1 MVINVNIKYAENEL
15 KSLKYASSY
24 ILDKTKLSLSDVP
37 TLIIGVGGTGV
48 AAITKIKH
56 EYERNYHKSDRLHF
70 LGIDTDGGSL
80 ERNTVEDE
88 VAKTTL
94 SEIKNEWIGLE
105 SGVGKQMEE
114 DHKWPEVIKDFAPKK
129 SGINP
134 PPHGAGGYRVASR
147 FIFFR
152 NIGTII
158 QKLELIF
165 NKILSGAQRQAGH
178 QALNVLIVT
187 GIAGGTGSGASLD
200 IAYLIR
206 AMLKKKY
213 GYDAGTLD
221 YIQNGYIVLP
231 DVNDSVKTNV
241 YNHSNGYAYLKE
253 LDYFNSLKTH
263 DETFRQEYA
272 SYIYE
277 GKDAPFDLTFTFSA
291 KDTDGNLI
299 AAAFEKATVNI
310 AESVLDFLSD
320 GSQGETFIKSLTS
333 NINAALDGHVH
344 NRADVEHSRY
354 VSFGNASFR
363 LPRRELT
370 QYLSARLF
378 ELLNSPDNP
387 DEDHKLFENAPTSP
401 EQVAIFERLKIDYE
415 EAVKAW
421 KSLYEPGNK
430 FAYNDWHNQL
440 KGNYSY
446 DKVLVTKETKVEGEL
461 HDDIIKHLRDH
472 LTAYTTREKS
482 LLISNAESVLDE
494 LLTDRRQ
501 GPLYISRLFGDSTL
515 AGSHAQGQS
524 VSEHISWF
532 RNTLAQDIRVLNDKL
547 EFARKAKQSAQ
558 AETPKGGPLGWGL
571 EKAKEDIV
579 RRYITAC
586 IEEVEALKDKTALE
600 ALSDFMKK
608 AGEDLE
614 DIYNTKYGPISH
626 ILMDMRETGRDFMA
640 NSLPGLKERDGESLE
655 RYTKVYSFVKFD
667 DLITSVEKNVIAN
680 KDLARLKTDFLG
692 NLAANRMK
700 LLDNN
705 KPEIKGFIQ
714 GFLEDYMV
722 KDLGDSFFRII
733 KWAANVR
740 KNATVNDSFE
750 DVADLTADEV
760 GLDDF
765 IQQVVLAKLRTES
778 QVSVRLKSAL
788 GQYENTIKL
797 EMSLKEALVPNV
809 SDELEKSLSS
819 TGEFVVTPV
828 SRGDS
833 LSAYHFVFGFPL
845 YMLPDIGSYEMA
857 YEQALSHRT
866 PYAKSLHIFNS
877 ETVKFEDLPSIIPQ
891 IERDDTTKVR
901 PRIDQKWA
909 ERQALYEACLELG
922 FIQTEANGD
931 VYLRFNDRKIPLEG
945 AGDKPALHF
954 QKLYQPIKELEEQI
968 KSYQQQQAGQLLSYL
983 LATGLVA
990 NDPGTFVY
998 YVKLLDHRIE
1008 LGNLISN
1015 KDFVELSLQQR
1026 LDETLDQEQKDL
1038 LYKEAKE
1045 QFEALTKTAQGV
1057 EQWETFRAEF
1067 ARRIDDVEK
1076 LLIVKKPLN
1085 ADELRAF
1092 YGSLKQVL

>member
-1 MVINVNIKYAENEL
+1 MQKKTSRLGAL
-15 KSLKYASSY
+15 LMPTF
-24 ILDKTKLSLSDVP
+24 LDKDKHSLSKIP
-37 TLIIGVGGTGV
+37 TLIIGIGGTGV

-70 LGIDTDGGSL
+70 LGIDTDGDSL

-94 SEIKNEWIGLE
+94 SESKNEWIGLE

-114 DHKWPEVIKDFAPKK
+114 GHKWPAVIKDFTPKK

-134 PPHGAGGYRVASR
+134 PPHGVGGYRITSR
-147 FIFFR
+147 FIFFK

-187 GIAGGTGSGASLD
+187 GIAGGTGSGMSLD
-200 IAYLIR
+200 VAYLIR

-213 GYDAGTLD
+213 GYDPRFD
-221 YIQNGYIVLP
+221 YIQHGYIVLP
-231 DVNDSVKTNV
+231 DVNDRVKANV

-263 DETFRQEYA
+263 DETFHQEYA

-299 AAAFEKATVNI
+299 AAAFERTLAQL
-310 AESVLDFLSD
+310 AEGILDFLSD
-320 GSQGETFIKSLTS
+320 SRYYGNTFIKSLTS
-333 NINAALDGHVH
+333 SVYNSLARHAHVF
-344 NRADVEHSRY
+344 ADVEHSRY

-387 DEDHKLFENAPTSP
+387 DEDHKLFENAPTSS

-446 DKVLVTKETKVEGEL
+446 DKVLVTKETKVEAEL

-482 LLISNAESVLDE
+482 LVISNAESVLDE

-515 AGSHAQGQS
+515 PGSHAQGQS

-547 EFARKAKQSAQ
+547 EFARKAKLSAQ

-722 KDLGDSFFRII
+722 NNLEASFYPVI

-765 IQQVVLAKLRTES
+765 IQQVILPKLWATCQAKVCLN
-778 QVSVRLKSAL
+778 SVA
-788 GQYENTIKL
+788 GQYETFIKQH
-797 EMSLKEALVPNV
+797 MTWKEIFVPNV
-809 SDELEKSLSS
+809 SDELEQSLSS
-819 TGEFVVTPV
+819 TGKFVVTPV
-828 SRGDS
+828 SREDR
-833 LSAYHFVFGFPL
+833 LSAYQFVFGFPL
-845 YMLPDIGSYEMA
+845 YMLRDIVNYEMA
-857 YEQALSHRT
+857 YEQALSKET

-877 ETVKFEDLPSIIPQ
+877 ETVKFEDLPSIIP
-891 IERDDTTKVR
+891 ESS
-901 PRIDQKWA
+901 
-909 ERQALYEACLELG
+909 G
-922 FIQTEANGD
+922 
-931 VYLRFNDRKIPLEG
+931 
-945 AGDKPALHF
+945 
-954 QKLYQPIKELEEQI
+954 IK
-968 KSYQQQQAGQLLSYL
+968 
-983 LATGLVA
+983 
-990 NDPGTFVY
+990 
-998 YVKLLDHRIE
+998 R
-1008 LGNLISN
+1008 
-1015 KDFVELSLQQR
+1015 
-1026 LDETLDQEQKDL
+1026 
-1038 LYKEAKE
+1038 
-1045 QFEALTKTAQGV
+1045 
-1057 EQWETFRAEF
+1057 
-1067 ARRIDDVEK
+1067 
-1076 LLIVKKPLN
+1076 
-1085 ADELRAF
+1085 
-1092 YGSLKQVL
+1092 